1 MLLLFDTVIAV
12 ELLLKTNTFNTST
25 TNQQTTCSHQKK
37 KTTTKPPNQSYLTC
51 SYCDLFDHFCV
62 CFRLKP
68 PRKNQIKKSKPKN
81 VINGEIAIN

>member
-37 KTTTKPPNQSYLTC
+37 KNHHQTNPISLVLIVIYSLISVCVSASNPLEKTK
-51 SYCDLFDHFCV
+51 
-62 CFRLKP
+62 
-68 PRKNQIKKSKPKN
+68 
-81 VINGEIAIN
+81 

>member
-37 KTTTKPPNQSYLTC
+37 KKTTTKPPNQSYLTR
-51 SYCDLFDHFCV
+51 SYCDLFAHFCV
-62 CFRLKP
+62 CFRLKTP
-68 PRKNQIKKSKPKN
+68 
-81 VINGEIAIN
+81 

>member
-37 KTTTKPPNQSYLTC
+37 K
-51 SYCDLFDHFCV
+51 
-62 CFRLKP
+62 
-68 PRKNQIKKSKPKN
+68 
-81 VINGEIAIN
+81 